1 MSIAASRKEA
11 AMWLLERLVPDT
23 GVNNVAVAFEVAGR
37 IDRELFTAAL
47 RAVLARHEVLR
58 TVFRSDDATLTR
70 EVLGPDEVDVPLVEI
85 GAGDAGRDADLT
97 AFAAEPFAID
107 GHPLLRAGVRAGE
120 DGDVCCVVVHH
131 LIFDAMST
139 TILLRE
145 LLVAYETVAAGGRPD
160 DAPVAALTE
169 RAPNERS
176 VAYWRR
182 NLDGL
187 RPAEA
192 GLWCARPPVGAP
204 SLRAETVHHEL
215 SAPARAVV
223 RRFQRELRA
232 SEAVVLLAAYSVLL
246 AQHGA
251 GSDVVIG
258 TPVNVR
264 DQRSV
269 NAIGYHANLVPLRV
283 RLDPDADFRAVVKQT
298 RSTFL
303 EAISHADVP
312 LEHVSPA
319 VLGDAP
325 SSWRSSFFRH
335 LFNYVPGTVDASATL
350 TGMPLRHV
358 MVENGYSRFD
368 LEFFIMPGED
378 GTRVRAAFCVDAFD
392 AADVALLLE
401 RYDALLVRL
410 GEELDRPVA
419 RLSRRGAG
427 DLALPSPSPPAATA
441 AASVLDA
448 VHATVVASPDLVAV
462 QDGTEAVSYGRLWAA
477 ATATRDLVAAS
488 GGDTVAVLAPRGA
501 ELAAAWLGVWLAGK
515 RCVLLDPAQPI
526 PDLAARLADSGA
538 APVLA
543 AEGLP
548 VPGAVRIPAVPDAV
562 RTDAPSGPDL
572 DAVAYLEYHLD
583 GPAPLAVTVTHRA
596 LAAAVARVVDRVATG
611 PAVTAWLSSA
621 ATDAALTELLV
632 ALSTGGRVV
641 VAPDGARTD
650 GHALG
655 ELVRAHGVDVVQ
667 APPAVWRQVAEHAGD
682 RLAGRAVL
690 VAHEPLPRPL
700 AAQLRATGGTP
711 YHGYTTPGVA
721 GYAALG
727 GGPDGA
733 GVVPTARVFVTE
745 PGTGHEL
752 GIGVRGELCV
762 ADDALACGYHGRP
775 ELTAARFGEHP
786 TYGRFHRTG
795 DLARLL
801 PDGRVDV
808 VGPLSAQ
815 VRVGGQRVHLRDV
828 ESVLAAHPDVEAVVA
843 VGSAGGARE
852 AGAGEADPGHVT
864 VAGPAGDARE
874 VTVVAFVESR
884 KPDVVE
890 RLREHA
896 RGALPLV
903 PDLVVLNRLP
913 VTVAGTVDR
922 AALVALAAARAAA
935 DVEPPDETTAAL
947 VGIWAD
953 MLDRPDLHA
962 DSNFF
967 ASGGHSLLGAQLVQ
981 RVRTDLAMPVQ
992 LADLFANPT
1001 PRQLAEHLQDAFWDD
1016 DEDDD

>member
-23 GVNNVAVAFEVAGR
+23 GVNNVAVAFEVTGR
-37 IDRELFTAAL
+37 IDRGLFTAAL

-70 EVLGPDEVDVPLVEI
+70 EVLAADQLDVPVVDVP
-85 GAGDAGRDADLT
+85 AGDDGMDADLT

-107 GHPLLRAGVRAGE
+107 GRPLVRAGIRAGS
-120 DGDVCCVVVHH
+120 DADVCCVVVHH
-131 LIFDAMST
+131 LNFDAMST

-145 LLVAYETVAAGGRPD
+145 LLVAYESLAAGGRPD
-160 DAPVAALTE
+160 DAPVAALAE

-176 VAYWRR
+176 VAYWRK

-187 RPAEA
+187 RAAEA

-204 SLRAETVHHEL
+204 SLRARTVHHEL

-232 SEAVVLLAAYSVLL
+232 SEAVVLLAAYSLLL

-258 TPVNVR
+258 TPVNIR
-264 DQRSV
+264 DQRSM

-335 LFNYVPGTVDASATL
+335 LFNYVPGTVDASLTL

-368 LEFFIMPGED
+368 LEFFIMPGPD
-378 GTRVRAAFCVDAFD
+378 ATTVRAAFCVDAFD
-392 AADVALLLE
+392 AADVELLLE
-401 RYDALLVRL
+401 RYDALLVQL

-419 RLSRRGAG
+419 RLSRLGAS
-427 DLALPSPSPPAATA
+427 DLALPASPTPGAAT
-441 AASVLDA
+441 ASVLDA
-448 VHATVVASPDLVAV
+448 VHATVAANPDLVAV
-462 QDGTEAVSYGRLWAA
+462 QDDGDAVSYGRLWSAA
-477 ATATRDLVAAS
+477 LATRDLVAAS

-501 ELAAAWLGVWLAGK
+501 QLAAAWLGVWLAGA

-548 VPGAVRIPAVPDAV
+548 VPGAVPIPAVPTAADAI
-562 RTDAPSGPDL
+562 RTEAPSGADL

-583 GPAPLAVTVTHRA
+583 APAPLAVTVTHRA
-596 LAAAVARVVDRVATG
+596 LAGAVARLVERVATG
-611 PAVTAWLSSA
+611 PAVAAWLSSA

-632 ALSTGGRVV
+632 ALTTGGRVV
-641 VAPDGARTD
+641 VAPDRARAD
-650 GHALG
+650 GHELG
-655 ELVRAHGVDVVQ
+655 ELVQRHGVTVVQ
-667 APPAVWRQVAEHAGD
+667 APPAAWRQVVEHAGD

-690 VAHEPLPRPL
+690 VSHEPLPRPL
-700 AAQLRATGGTP
+700 AAQVRAAGGTP
-711 YHGYTTPGVA
+711 HHGYRTPGVA

-727 GGPDGA
+727 GGDTA
-733 GVVPTARVFVTE
+733 GVVPTGPVFVTE

-762 ADDALACGYHGRP
+762 AGDALASGYHNRP

-801 PDGRVDV
+801 PDGRIDV
-808 VGPLSAQ
+808 VGPLSAH
-815 VRVGGQRVHLRDV
+815 VRVAGQRIHLRDV
-828 ESVLAAHPDVEAVVA
+828 ESVLAAHPDVEAVAA
-843 VGSAGGARE
+843 VGSPAHTPDAT
-852 AGAGEADPGHVT
+852 D
-864 VAGPAGDARE
+864 AGDTPD

-884 KPDVVE
+884 KPDIAE

-896 RGALPLV
+896 RAALPLT
-903 PDLVVLNRLP
+903 PELVVLNQLP

-922 AALVALAAARAAA
+922 TALVSLAATRASA

-947 VGIWAD
+947 VGIWTE
-953 MLDRPDLHA
+953 MLDRPGLHA

>member
-1 MSIAASRKEA
+1 MTIAASRKEA

-37 IDRELFTAAL
+37 IDRELFPAAL

-70 EVLGPDEVDVPLVEI
+70 EVLAPDRVDVPVLEI
-85 GAGDAGRDADLT
+85 PAGDDGRDADLT
-97 AFAAEPFAID
+97 AFAAEPFVID
-107 GHPLLRAGVRAGE
+107 GRPLVRAGVHAGA
-120 DGDVCCVVVHH
+120 DRDVCCVVVHH
-131 LIFDAMST
+131 LNFDAMST

-145 LLVAYETVAAGGRPD
+145 LLVAYETVAAGRRPD
-160 DAPVAALTE
+160 DAPVAALAE
-169 RAPNERS
+169 RTPDERS
-176 VAYWRR
+176 VAYWRK

-187 RPAEA
+187 RPAES

-204 SLRAETVHHEL
+204 SLRARTVHHEL

-232 SEAVVLLAAYSVLL
+232 SEAVVLLAAYSLLL

-264 DQRSV
+264 DQRGM

-283 RLDPDADFRAVVKQT
+283 RLDPEADFRAVVKQT

-312 LEHVSPA
+312 LEQVSPA

-335 LFNYVPGTVDASATL
+335 LFNYVPGTVDASRTL
-350 TGMPLRHV
+350 TGMPVRHV

-378 GTRVRAAFCVDAFD
+378 GTTVRAAFCVDAFD
-392 AADVALLLE
+392 AADVGLLLQ

-410 GEELDRPVA
+410 GDELDRPVA
-419 RLSRRGAG
+419 QLSRRGPS
-427 DLALPSPSPPAATA
+427 DLALPASPPRTAATT
-441 AASVLDA
+441 SVLDA
-448 VHATVVASPDLVAV
+448 VHATVAANPDLVAV
-462 QDGTEAVSYGRLWAA
+462 RDDTDAVTYGQLWSAA
-477 ATATRDLVAAS
+477 VATRDLVAAS
-488 GGDTVAVLAPRGA
+488 GGSTVAVLAPRGA
-501 ELAAAWLGVWLAGK
+501 QLAAAWLGVWLAGA
-515 RCVLLDPAQPI
+515 RCVLLDPTQPI

-548 VPGAVRIPAVPDAV
+548 VPGAARIPAITDEI
-562 RTDAPSGPDL
+562 RTDAPAGPDL
-572 DAVAYLEYHLD
+572 DAVAYLAYQPD
-583 GPAPLAVTVTHRA
+583 APAPLAVTVTHRA
-596 LAAAVARVVDRVATG
+596 LADAVARLAERVTTG
-611 PAVTAWLSSA
+611 PAVTSWLSSS

-632 ALSTGGRVV
+632 ALTTGGRVV
-641 VAPDGARTD
+641 VAPEEARTD

-655 ELVRAHGVDVVQ
+655 ELVRRHGVQVVQ
-667 APPAVWRQVAEHAGD
+667 APPAVWREVVEQAGA

-690 VAHEPLPRPL
+690 VGHEPLPRPL
-700 AAQLRATGGTP
+700 AAQLHATGCTLH
-711 YHGYTTPGVA
+711 HGYTTPGVA

-727 GGPDGA
+727 GGWDGA
-733 GVVPTARVFVTE
+733 GVLPAARVFVTE

-762 ADDALACGYHGRP
+762 AGDALAAGYHGRP

-786 TYGRFHRTG
+786 THGRFHRTG

-801 PDGRVDV
+801 PDGQVDV

-815 VRVGGQRVHLRDV
+815 VRVAGQRIHLRDI
-828 ESVLAAHPDVEAVVA
+828 ESVFAAHPDVEAVAA
-843 VGSAGGARE
+843 VGSAV
-852 AGAGEADPGHVT
+852 D
-864 VAGPAGDARE
+864 GPD
-874 VTVVAFVESR
+874 VTVVVFVESR
-884 KPDVVE
+884 KPDVAD

-896 RGALPLV
+896 RAALPLT
-903 PDLVVLNRLP
+903 PELVVLDQLP

-922 AALVALAAARAAA
+922 AALVARAATRALA
-935 DVEPPDETTAAL
+935 DVDPPDETTVAL
-947 VGIWAD
+947 VGIWTE
-953 MLDRPDLHA
+953 MLDRPGLHA

-981 RVRTDLAMPVQ
+981 RVRTDLEMPVQ

-1001 PRQLAEHLQDAFWDD
+1001 PRQLAEHLQNAFWDD

>member
-58 TVFRSDDATLTR
+58 TVFRTDDATLTR
-70 EVLGPDEVDVPLVEI
+70 EVLAADRLDVPVVDVP
-85 GAGDAGRDADLT
+85 AGDDGMDADLT

-107 GHPLLRAGVRAGE
+107 GRPLVRAGIRAGA

-131 LIFDAMST
+131 LNFDAMST

-145 LLVAYETVAAGGRPD
+145 LLVAYETLAAGRRPD
-160 DAPVAALTE
+160 DAPVAALAE
-169 RAPNERS
+169 RPPNERS
-176 VAYWRR
+176 VAYWRK

-204 SLRAETVHHEL
+204 SLRARTVHHEL
-215 SAPARAVV
+215 SGPARAVV

-251 GSDVVIG
+251 GADVVIG

-264 DQRSV
+264 DQRSM

-283 RLDPDADFRAVVKQT
+283 RLDADADFRAVVKQT

-335 LFNYVPGTVDASATL
+335 LFNYVPGTVDTSAAL
-350 TGMPLRHV
+350 TGMSVRHV

-378 GTRVRAAFCVDAFD
+378 STTIRAAFCVDAFD
-392 AADVALLLE
+392 AADVVLLLQ
-401 RYDALLVRL
+401 RYDALLVQL
-410 GEELDRPVA
+410 GEEVDRPVA
-419 RLSRRGAG
+419 QLSRRGAS
-427 DLALPSPSPPAATA
+427 DLALPASPSATA
-441 AASVLDA
+441 ATASVLDA
-448 VHATVVASPDLVAV
+448 VHATVAASPDLVAV
-462 QDGTEAVSYGRLWAA
+462 QDGAHAVSYGRLWSAA
-477 ATATRDLVAAS
+477 LATRDLVAAS
-488 GGDTVAVLAPRGA
+488 GGGTVAVLAPRGA
-501 ELAAAWLGVWLAGK
+501 QLAAAWLGVWLAGA
-515 RCVLLDPAQPI
+515 RCVLLDPTQPI

-543 AEGLP
+543 GDGLP
-548 VPGAVRIPAVPDAV
+548 VPGAVPIPAVADTTDAI
-562 RTDAPSGPDL
+562 RTDAPAGGDL
-572 DAVAYLEYHLD
+572 DAVAYLEYHRD
-583 GPAPLAVTVTHRA
+583 TPAPLAVTVTHRA
-596 LAAAVARVVDRVATG
+596 LAGAVARLVDQLAAS
-611 PAVTAWLSSA
+611 PAVTLWLSSA

-632 ALSTGGRVV
+632 ALTTGGRVV

-655 ELVRAHGVDVVQ
+655 ELVQRHAVDAVQ
-667 APPAVWRQVAEHAGD
+667 APPTVWRQVVEHAGD
-682 RLAGRAVL
+682 RLAGRALL

-711 YHGYTTPGVA
+711 NHGYTTPGVA
-721 GYAALG
+721 GYAALDG
-727 GGPDGA
+727 GRDEP
-733 GVVPTARVFVTE
+733 GVRPATGVFVTE

-762 ADDALACGYHGRP
+762 AGDTLASGYHGRP

-801 PDGRVDV
+801 PDGRIDV

-815 VRVGGQRVHLRDV
+815 VRVGGQLIHLADI
-828 ESVLAAHPDVEAVVA
+828 ESVLAAHPDVEAVAA
-843 VGSAGGARE
+843 VGSAS
-852 AGAGEADPGHVT
+852 
-864 VAGPAGDARE
+864 DAQD

-884 KPDVVE
+884 KPDIAE

-896 RGALPLV
+896 RAALPLT
-903 PDLVVLNRLP
+903 PELVVLNQLP

-922 AALVALAAARAAA
+922 VALVALAAARASA
-935 DVEPPDETTAAL
+935 DADPPDETTVAL
-947 VGIWAD
+947 VGIWTE
-953 MLDRPDLHA
+953 MLDRPGLHA

-981 RVRTDLAMPVQ
+981 RVRTDLSMPVQ
-992 LADLFANPT
+992 LADLFSNPT
-1001 PRQLAEHLQDAFWDD
+1001 PRQLAEHLQNAFWD

>member
-37 IDRELFTAAL
+37 IDRGLFTAAL

-70 EVLGPDEVDVPLVEI
+70 EVLSADQLDVPVVDI
-85 GAGDAGRDADLT
+85 PAGDDGMDADLT
-97 AFAAEPFAID
+97 AFAAEPFEID
-107 GHPLLRAGVRAGE
+107 GRPLLRAGIRAGA
-120 DGDVCCVVVHH
+120 DADVCCVVVHH
-131 LIFDAMST
+131 LNFDAMST

-145 LLVAYETVAAGGRPD
+145 LLAGYEALAAGGRPD
-160 DAPVAALTE
+160 DAPLAALAE

-176 VAYWRR
+176 VAYWRK

-187 RPAEA
+187 RAAEA
-192 GLWCARPPVGAP
+192 GLWCALPPVGAP
-204 SLRAETVHHEL
+204 SLRARTVHHEL

-264 DQRSV
+264 DQRSM

-283 RLDPDADFRAVVKQT
+283 RVDPDADFRAVVKQT

-350 TGMPLRHV
+350 TGMPVRHV

-378 GTRVRAAFCVDAFD
+378 ATTVRAAFCVDAFD
-392 AADVALLLE
+392 AADVGLLLQ

-410 GEELDRPVA
+410 GDDLERPVA
-419 RLSRRGAG
+419 QLSRRGAD
-427 DLALPSPSPPAATA
+427 DLALPASPPETATT
-441 AASVLDA
+441 ASVLDA
-448 VHATVVASPDLVAV
+448 VHATVAASPDLVAV
-462 QDGTEAVSYGRLWAA
+462 RDGTQDVSYGRLWSAA
-477 ATATRDLVAAS
+477 LATRDLVAAADGS
-488 GGDTVAVLAPRGA
+488 TVAVLAPRGA
-501 ELAAAWLGVWLAGK
+501 ELAAAWLGVWLAGR
-515 RCVLLDPAQPI
+515 RCVLLDPTQPI

-548 VPGAVRIPAVPDAV
+548 VPGAVRIPAVPAAGDAV
-562 RTDAPSGPDL
+562 RTDAPSGVDL
-572 DAVAYLEYHLD
+572 DAVAYLEYDLD
-583 GPAPLAVTVTHRA
+583 APAPLAVTVTHRA
-596 LAAAVARVVDRVATG
+596 LACAVARLAGQVAATG
-611 PAVTAWLSSA
+611 PAVTAWLGSA
-621 ATDAALTELLV
+621 ATEAALTELLV
-632 ALSTGGRVV
+632 ALTTGGRVV
-641 VAPDGARTD
+641 VAPDQARAD

-655 ELVRAHGVDVVQ
+655 ELVQSHGVTVVQ
-667 APPAVWRQVAEHAGD
+667 APPAVWRQVVEHAGD

-721 GYAALG
+721 GYAALDG
-727 GGPDGA
+727 GRDGT
-733 GVVPTARVFVTE
+733 GVLPATRVFVAE
-745 PGTGHEL
+745 PGTDHEL

-762 ADDALACGYHGRP
+762 AGDTLAAGYHGRP

-786 TYGRFHRTG
+786 THGRFHRTG

-801 PDGRVDV
+801 PDGRIDV
-808 VGPLSAQ
+808 VGPLSAH
-815 VRVGGQRVHLRDV
+815 VRVAGQRIHLRDI
-828 ESVLAAHPDVEAVVA
+828 ESVLAAHPDVEAVAA
-843 VGSAGGARE
+843 V
-852 AGAGEADPGHVT
+852 
-864 VAGPAGDARE
+864 DAQDG
-874 VTVVAFVESR
+874 TVVAFVESR
-884 KPDVVE
+884 KPDVAE

-896 RGALPLV
+896 RAALPLT
-903 PDLVVLNRLP
+903 PDLVVLNQLP

-935 DVEPPDETTAAL
+935 EADPPDETTAAL
-947 VGIWAD
+947 VGIWTE
-953 MLDRPDLHA
+953 MLDRPGLHA

-981 RVRTDLAMPVQ
+981 RVRTELSMPVQ

>member
-1 MSIAASRKEA
+1 MTIAASRKEA

-37 IDRELFTAAL
+37 IDRGLFAAAL

-58 TVFRSDDATLTR
+58 TVFRADDATLTR
-70 EVLGPDEVDVPLVEI
+70 EVLAADQLDVPVVDVP
-85 GAGDAGRDADLT
+85 AGDDGTDADLT
-97 AFAAEPFAID
+97 AFAAEPFTID
-107 GHPLLRAGVRAGE
+107 GRPLVRAGIRAGT

-131 LIFDAMST
+131 LNFDAMST

-145 LLVAYETVAAGGRPD
+145 LLVAYETVAAGNRPD
-160 DAPVAALTE
+160 DAPVAALAE
-169 RAPNERS
+169 RTPDERS
-176 VAYWRR
+176 VAYWRK

-187 RPAEA
+187 RPAES
-192 GLWCARPPVGAP
+192 GLWCARPAAGAP
-204 SLRAETVHHEL
+204 SLRARTVHHEL
-215 SAPARAVV
+215 SEPARAVV

-264 DQRSV
+264 DQRGM

-298 RSTFL
+298 RGTFL

-335 LFNYVPGTVDASATL
+335 LFNYVPGTVDASLTL
-350 TGMPLRHV
+350 TGMPVRHV

-368 LEFFIMPGED
+368 LEFFVMPGKD
-378 GTRVRAAFCVDAFD
+378 ATTVRAAFCVDAFD
-392 AADVALLLE
+392 TADVGLLLE
-401 RYDALLVRL
+401 RYDALLVQL
-410 GEELDRPVA
+410 GEDLDRPVA
-419 RLSRRGAG
+419 RLSRRGAS
-427 DLALPSPSPPAATA
+427 DLALSASPPRTA
-441 AASVLDA
+441 AMTSVLDA
-448 VHATVVASPDLVAV
+448 VHATVAANPDLVAV
-462 QDGTEAVSYGRLWAA
+462 RDDTVAVTYGQLWSAA
-477 ATATRDLVAAS
+477 IATRDLVAAS
-488 GGDTVAVLAPRGA
+488 GGSTVAVLAPRGA
-501 ELAAAWLGVWLAGK
+501 ALAAAWLGVWLAGA
-515 RCVLLDPAQPI
+515 RCVLLDPTQPI

-548 VPGAVRIPAVPDAV
+548 VPGALRIPATDATDAM
-562 RTDAPSGPDL
+562 RADAPSGPDL

-583 GPAPLAVTVTHRA
+583 APAPLAVTVTHRA
-596 LAAAVARVVDRVATG
+596 LAGAVARLAERVATG
-611 PAVTAWLSSA
+611 PAVTAWLSSS

-632 ALSTGGRVV
+632 ALTTGGRVV
-641 VAPDGARTD
+641 VAPEAARAD

-655 ELVRAHGVDVVQ
+655 ELVRRHGVDVVQ
-667 APPAVWRQVAEHAGD
+667 APPAVWRQVVEHAGA

-690 VAHEPLPRPL
+690 VGHEPLPRPL
-700 AAQLRATGGTP
+700 AAQLRATGGTLH
-711 YHGYTTPGVA
+711 HGYTTPGVA

-727 GGPDGA
+727 GGWDGT
-733 GVVPTARVFVTE
+733 GVLPAARVFVTE
-745 PGTGHEL
+745 PGTDHEL

-762 ADDALACGYHGRP
+762 AGDTLAAGYHGRP
-775 ELTAARFGEHP
+775 ELTEARFGEHP

-801 PDGRVDV
+801 PDGQVDV

-815 VRVGGQRVHLRDV
+815 VRVAGQRIHLRDV
-828 ESVLAAHPDVEAVVA
+828 ESALAAHPDVEAVAA
-843 VGSAGGARE
+843 VGQAT
-852 AGAGEADPGHVT
+852 T
-864 VAGPAGDARE
+864 VAGAAGDAPDA
-874 VTVVAFVESR
+874 TVVAFVESQ
-884 KPDVVE
+884 KPDVAE
-890 RLREHA
+890 RLRDHA
-896 RGALPLV
+896 RTALPLT
-903 PDLVVLNRLP
+903 PELVVLNRLP

-922 AALVALAAARAAA
+922 PALVALAATRARA
-935 DVEPPDETTAAL
+935 DVDPPDETTVAL
-947 VGIWAD
+947 VGIWTE
-953 MLDRPDLHA
+953 MLDRPGLHA

-981 RVRTDLAMPVQ
+981 RVRTDLEMPVQ

>member
-58 TVFRSDDATLTR
+58 TVFRTDDATLTR
-70 EVLGPDEVDVPLVEI
+70 EVLAADRLDVPVVDVP
-85 GAGDAGRDADLT
+85 AGDDGMDADLT

-107 GHPLLRAGVRAGE
+107 GRPLVRAGIRAGA
-120 DGDVCCVVVHH
+120 DGDVCCIVVHH
-131 LIFDAMST
+131 LNFDAMST

-145 LLVAYETVAAGGRPD
+145 LLVAYETVAAGRRPD
-160 DAPVAALTE
+160 DTPVAALAE

-176 VAYWRR
+176 VAYWRK

-187 RPAEA
+187 RAAEA

-264 DQRSV
+264 DQRSM

-335 LFNYVPGTVDASATL
+335 LFNYVPGTVDTSATL
-350 TGMPLRHV
+350 TGMPVRHV

-378 GTRVRAAFCVDAFD
+378 ATTVRAAFCVDAFE
-392 AADVALLLE
+392 AADVVLLLQ

-419 RLSRRGAG
+419 QLSRLGAS
-427 DLALPSPSPPAATA
+427 DLALPASPSAPAAT
-441 AASVLDA
+441 ASVLDA
-448 VHATVVASPDLVAV
+448 VHATVAASPDLVAV
-462 QDGTEAVSYGRLWAA
+462 QDGADAVSYGRLWSAA
-477 ATATRDLVAAS
+477 LATRDLVAAS
-488 GGDTVAVLAPRGA
+488 GGGTVAVLAPRGA
-501 ELAAAWLGVWLAGK
+501 LLAAAWLGVWLAGA

-548 VPGAVRIPAVPDAV
+548 VPGAVPIPAVPGA
-562 RTDAPSGPDL
+562 TDALRADAPTVADL

-583 GPAPLAVTVTHRA
+583 TPAPLAVTVTHRA
-596 LAAAVARVVDRVATG
+596 LAGAVARLVDRIGAG
-611 PAVTAWLSSA
+611 PAVTAWLSST

-641 VAPDGARTD
+641 VAPDAARND

-655 ELVRAHGVDVVQ
+655 ELVRGHAVDVVQ
-667 APPAVWRQVAEHAGD
+667 ATPAVWRQVAEHAGD
-682 RLAGRAVL
+682 RLAGRVVL

-711 YHGYTTPGVA
+711 HHGYTTPGVA
-721 GYAALG
+721 GYAALD
-727 GGPDGA
+727 DGLDEP
-733 GVVPTARVFVTE
+733 GVRPATRVFVTE

-752 GIGVRGELCV
+752 GVGVRGELCV
-762 ADDALACGYHGRP
+762 AGDTLASGYHGRP

-786 TYGRFHRTG
+786 AYGRFHRTA

-808 VGPLSAQ
+808 VGPLTAQ
-815 VRVGGQRVHLRDV
+815 VRVGGQRIHLCDV
-828 ESVLAAHPDVEAVVA
+828 ESVLAAHPDVEAVAA
-843 VGSAGGARE
+843 VGSAG
-852 AGAGEADPGHVT
+852 
-864 VAGPAGDARE
+864 DAQDG
-874 VTVVAFVESR
+874 TVVAFVESR
-884 KPDVVE
+884 KPDVTD

-896 RGALPLV
+896 RAALPLT
-903 PDLVVLNRLP
+903 PELVVLNQLP

-922 AALVALAAARAAA
+922 AALVALAAARASA
-935 DVEPPDETTAAL
+935 DADPPDETTLAL
-947 VGIWAD
+947 VGIWTE
-953 MLDRPDLHA
+953 MLDRPGLHA

-981 RVRTDLAMPVQ
+981 RVRTDLSMPVQ

>member
-1 MSIAASRKEA
+1 MTIAASRKEA

-70 EVLGPDEVDVPLVEI
+70 EVLDQVDVPLVDV
-85 GAGDAGRDADLT
+85 AVGDDGMDADLT

-107 GHPLLRAGVRAGE
+107 GRPLLRAGVRAGA

-145 LLVAYETVAAGGRPD
+145 LLAAYETVAAGRRPD
-160 DAPVAALTE
+160 DAPVAALAE
-169 RAPNERS
+169 RAPDERS
-176 VAYWRR
+176 VAYWRK

-204 SLRAETVHHEL
+204 SLRARTVHHEL
-215 SAPARAVV
+215 SAPARDVV

-264 DQRSV
+264 DQRSM

-283 RLDPDADFRAVVKQT
+283 RVDSDADFRAVVKQT

-350 TGMPLRHV
+350 TGMPVRHV

-368 LEFFIMPGED
+368 LEFFIMPGAEA
-378 GTRVRAAFCVDAFD
+378 TTVRAAFCVDAFD

-410 GEELDRPVA
+410 GDDLDRPVA
-419 RLSRRGAG
+419 QLSRRGAS
-427 DLALPSPSPPAATA
+427 DLALSAPPPRAAAT
-441 AASVLDA
+441 ASVLDA
-448 VHATVVASPDLVAV
+448 VHATVAADPDRVAV
-462 QDGTEAVSYGRLWAA
+462 QDGADAVTYGQLWSAA
-477 ATATRDLVAAS
+477 IATRDLVAAS
-488 GGDTVAVLAPRGA
+488 GASTVAVLAPRGA
-501 ELAAAWLGVWLAGK
+501 ELAAAWLGGWLAGA
-515 RCVLLDPAQPI
+515 RCVLLDPTQPI

-548 VPGAVRIPAVPDAV
+548 VPGAVRIPAADAA
-562 RTDAPSGPDL
+562 RTDAPAGPDL
-572 DAVAYLEYHLD
+572 DAAAYLAYQVD
-583 GPAPLAVTVTHRA
+583 APAPLAVTVTHRA
-596 LAAAVARVVDRVATG
+596 LAGAVAQLADRVATG
-611 PAVTAWLSSA
+611 PAVTSWLSSV

-632 ALSTGGRVV
+632 ALTTGGRVV
-641 VAPDGARTD
+641 VAPDRARTD

-655 ELVRAHGVDVVQ
+655 ELVERHGVGVVQ
-667 APPAVWRQVAEHAGD
+667 APPAVWRQVVEHAGA

-690 VAHEPLPRPL
+690 VSHEPLSRPL

-711 YHGYTTPGVA
+711 HHGYTTPGVA
-721 GYAALG
+721 GYAALDG
-727 GGPDGA
+727 GRDST
-733 GVVPTARVFVTE
+733 GVLPAARVFVTE

-762 ADDALACGYHGRP
+762 AGDTLAAGYHGRP
-775 ELTAARFGEHP
+775 ELTAVRFGEHP
-786 TYGRFHRTG
+786 THGRFHRTG

-801 PDGRVDV
+801 PDGRVEV

-815 VRVGGQRVHLRDV
+815 VRVAGQRIHLSDI
-828 ESVLAAHPDVEAVVA
+828 ESVLAAHPDVEAVAA
-843 VGSAGGARE
+843 VGAGG
-852 AGAGEADPGHVT
+852 
-864 VAGPAGDARE
+864 DAQD

-884 KPDVVE
+884 KPDVAE

-896 RGALPLV
+896 RALPGT
-903 PDLVVLNRLP
+903 PELVVLNQLP

-922 AALVALAAARAAA
+922 AALVALAAARASAEA
-935 DVEPPDETTAAL
+935 DPPDETTAAL
-947 VGIWAD
+947 VGIWTE
-953 MLDRPDLHA
+953 MLDRPGLHA

-981 RVRTDLAMPVQ
+981 RVRTELAMPVQ

-1016 DEDDD
+1016 DDEDDD

>member
-1 MSIAASRKEA
+1 MSIAASRKQA
-11 AMWLLERLVPDT
+11 AMWLLERLVPGT
-23 GVNNVAVAFEVAGR
+23 GVNNVAVAFEVTGR
-37 IDRELFTAAL
+37 IDRASFAAAL

-58 TVFRSDDATLTR
+58 TVFRADDANLTR
-70 EVLGPDEVDVPLVEI
+70 EVRDAVDVPVLEV
-85 GAGDAGRDADLT
+85 ATGDAGRDADLT

-107 GHPLLRAGVRAGE
+107 GSPLVRAGVRAGA

-160 DAPVAALTE
+160 ESPVAVLAE
-169 RAPNERS
+169 RAPDERS
-176 VAYWRR
+176 LAYWRR

-192 GLWCARPPVGAP
+192 GLWCARPPVGAS
-204 SLRAETVHHEL
+204 SLRARTVHHEL

-264 DQRSV
+264 DQRGM

-283 RLDPDADFRAVVKQT
+283 RLDPAADFRAVVKQT

-335 LFNYVPGTVDASATL
+335 LFNYVPGGVDASLTL

-358 MVENGYSRFD
+358 LVENGYSRFD
-368 LEFFIMPGED
+368 LEFFVMPGED
-378 GTRVRAAFCVDAFD
+378 STTVRAAFCVDAFD
-392 AADVALLLE
+392 AADVVLLLE
-401 RYDALLVRL
+401 RYDALLVQL
-410 GEELDRPVA
+410 GADLQRPVA
-419 RLSRRGAG
+419 ELSRRGAS
-427 DLALPSPSPPAATA
+427 DLALPASAPSTAATR
-441 AASVLDA
+441 SLLDA
-448 VHATVVASPDLVAV
+448 VHATVATNPDLVAV
-462 QDGTEAVSYGRLWAA
+462 RDGTDAVTYGQLWSAA
-477 ATATRDLVAAS
+477 LATRDLVAAS
-488 GGDTVAVLAPRGA
+488 GGSTVAVLAPRGA
-501 ELAAAWLGVWLAGK
+501 QLAAAWLGAWLAGA

-526 PDLAARLADSGA
+526 PDLAARLADSAA

-548 VPGAVRIPAVPDAV
+548 VPGAVRIPAGGDGSRA
-562 RTDAPSGPDL
+562 DAPSGPDL
-572 DAVAYLEYHLD
+572 DAVAYLAYQLD
-583 GPAPLAVTVTHRA
+583 TPAPLAVTVTHRA
-596 LAAAVARVVDRVATG
+596 LAGAVARLAERVGTG
-611 PAVTAWLSSA
+611 PVVTSWLSSS

-641 VAPDGARTD
+641 VAPDRARAD
-650 GHALG
+650 GHALA
-655 ELVRAHGVDVVQ
+655 ELVRRHGVDVVQ
-667 APPAVWRQVAEHAGD
+667 APPAVWRDVVEQAGAG
-682 RLAGRAVL
+682 LAGRAAL
-690 VAHEPLPRPL
+690 VAHEPLPGPL
-700 AAQLRATGGTP
+700 AAQLRATGCALH
-711 YHGYTTPGVA
+711 HGYTTPGVA
-721 GYAALG
+721 GYAAFG
-727 GGPDGA
+727 DARDGA
-733 GVVPTARVFVTE
+733 GVRPAAPVFVTE

-762 ADDALACGYHGRP
+762 AGDTLAAGYHGRP

-786 TYGRFHRTG
+786 THGRFHRTR

-815 VRVGGQRVHLRDV
+815 VRVAGQRIHLADV
-828 ESVLAAHPDVEAVVA
+828 ESVLAAHPDVEAVAA
-843 VGSAGGARE
+843 VEGR
-852 AGAGEADPGHVT
+852 
-864 VAGPAGDARE
+864 DA
-874 VTVVAFVESR
+874 TVVAFVESR
-884 KPDVVE
+884 KPDVAE
-890 RLREHA
+890 RLREHSRA
-896 RGALPLV
+896 ALPFA
-903 PDLVVLNRLP
+903 PELVVLDRLP

-922 AALVALAAARAAA
+922 AALVPLAATRAPA
-935 DVEPPDETTAAL
+935 DVEPPDETTVAL
-947 VGIWAD
+947 VGIWTG
-953 MLDRPDLHA
+953 MLDRPGLHA

-967 ASGGHSLLGAQLVQ
+967 VSGGHSLLGAQLVQ
-981 RVRTDLAMPVQ
+981 RVRTDLGLPVQ

-1001 PRQLAEHLQDAFWDD
+1001 PRQLAEHLRDAFWDD